1 MTNNTPTLCVC
12 LVCAAPQGEERERFY
27 GMDWKESYEAPG
39 EADSCVILG
48 EETVPNGKVWYVCSE
63 KADDP
68 SMDCSPVDGWGSP
81 TLAAGGGEWLCKQ
94 DRPMASQKKPW
105 NFWQKK

>member
-1 MTNNTPTLCVC
+1 MITNRALVCVC
-12 LVCAAPQGEERERFY
+12 VCASPQNEERERFFS
-27 GMDWKESYEAPG
+27 MDWKDSADAD

-68 SMDCSPVDGWGSP
+68 TMDCSPVEGWGSP
-81 TLAAGGGEWLCKQ
+81 TLVAGGGEWLCKQ
-94 DRPMASQKKPW
+94 DRPQKKPW
-105 NFWQKK
+105 KFWEKKG